1 MRTLSAYIIT
11 LFFLLHTSSFAQT
24 EMGSI
29 PMWTTIGNL
38 NTTILNNSLDRTSS
52 KLVTD
57 SITRRIAYGKTVA
70 PSKEGDSEDASEFK
84 GSQGTYST
92 VLKQKSPPILPGKL
106 AAGYPEHIRKEAH
119 HTFSELLIGYAKIEQ
134 QFKIPSSDVAGA
146 VAAFIAG
153 SYMAYRDVD
162 FPDERFPPLVSQIRS
177 IIQSQPEF
185 AKATAIQKQ
194 EMYEQMAILGMF
206 MATTR
211 MALQE
216 RPNPQLTA
224 NLRQAAKSN
233 LEQFLKTDAD
243 KVKITA
249 QGLVIQ

>member
-1 MRTLSAYIIT
+1 MTNSFQQFNT
-11 LFFLLHTSSFAQT
+11 MMFNHTM
-24 EMGSI
+24 E
-29 PMWTTIGNL
+29 
-38 NTTILNNSLDRTSS
+38 RTSS
-52 KLVTD
+52 NLVMD
-57 SITRRIAYGKTVA
+57 SITRKIAYGKTVA
-70 PSKEGDSEDASEFK
+70 PSREDDSEDVSELES
-84 GSQGTYST
+84 SQGISST
-92 VLKQKSPPILPGKL
+92 VLKQKTSPILPGKL
-106 AAGYPEHIRKEAH
+106 AAGYPAHIRKEAH
-119 HTFSELLIGYAKIEQ
+119 HTFSELLVGYEKIEQ

-162 FPDERFPPLVSQIRS
+162 FPDERFPPLVRQIRS

-185 AKATAIQKQ
+185 AKASALQKQ

-211 MALQE
+211 MALQD

-224 NLRQAAKSN
+224 NLRQAAKGY

-243 KVKITA
+243 KIRITA

>member
-1 MRTLSAYIIT
+1 MTQTFERFNTMMFNHALES
-11 LFFLLHTSSFAQT
+11 TSR
-24 EMGSI
+24 
-29 PMWTTIGNL
+29 NL
-38 NTTILNNSLDRTSS
+38 
-52 KLVTD
+52 VMD
-57 SITRRIAYGKTVA
+57 SITRKIAYGKTVA
-70 PSKEGDSEDASEFK
+70 PSRDSDSEDTSEFED
-84 GSQGTYST
+84 SQAISST
-92 VLKQKSPPILPGKL
+92 VLQQKASPILPGKL
-106 AAGYPEHIRKEAH
+106 AAEYPAHIRKEAH
-119 HTFSELLIGYAKIEQ
+119 HTFSELLVGYTKIEQ

-162 FPDERFPPLVSQIRS
+162 FPDERFPPLVRQIRTV
-177 IIQSQPEF
+177 IQSQPEF

-194 EMYEQMAILGMF
+194 EMYEQMAIIGMF

-224 NLRQAAKSN
+224 NLRQAAKGY
-233 LEQFLKTDAD
+233 LEQFLKADAD
-243 KVKITA
+243 KVRITA

>member
-1 MRTLSAYIIT
+1 MTR
-11 LFFLLHTSSFAQT
+11 SFEQFNT
-24 EMGSI
+24 M
-29 PMWTTIGNL
+29 ML
-38 NTTILNNSLDRTSS
+38 NHSLNRTSTN
-52 KLVTD
+52 LAMR

-70 PSKEGDSEDASEFK
+70 PGREDDSEDTSELES
-84 GSQGTYST
+84 SQGITST
-92 VLKQKSPPILPGKL
+92 TLKQKTSPILPGKL
-106 AAGYPEHIRKEAH
+106 AAGYPAHARKEAH
-119 HTFSELLIGYAKIEQ
+119 HTFSELLVGYEKIEQ
-134 QFKIPSSDVAGA
+134 QFKIPTSDVAGA